1 MLKRTMVMIVLF
13 LAALFIATG
22 CETIREDKPG
32 RYQGVDPY
40 KGPSA

>member
-1 MLKRTMVMIVLF
+1 MKRMTVMIVVL

-22 CETIREDKPG
+22 CETIREGKPD